1 MFSFREACHPMVE
14 TWPPKTETFEDQ
26 SHTVLSE
33 SKGKIELK
41 VLDRGA

>member
-1 MFSFREACHPMVE
+1 MRYRGIDEGLLYKVGD
-14 TWPPKTETFEDQ
+14 TETFEDQ